1 MKLGKPN
8 MLEEYDMIPLTYA
21 TVNETNV
28 IKKVNGKPEI
38 KKHLEDMGFVTGSLI
53 RVISEVNGS
62 LIVSVKD
69 VKVALDKQLAKKIMI

>member
-1 MKLGKPN
+1 
-8 MLEEYDMIPLTYA
+8 MLEECDMIPLTYA

-69 VKVALDKQLAKKIMI
+69 VKVALDKQLAQKIMI